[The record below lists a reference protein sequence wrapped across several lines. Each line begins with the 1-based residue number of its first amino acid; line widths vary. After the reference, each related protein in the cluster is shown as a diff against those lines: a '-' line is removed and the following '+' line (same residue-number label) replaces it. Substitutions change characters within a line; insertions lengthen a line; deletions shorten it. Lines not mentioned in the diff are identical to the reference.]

1 MNTHTHA
8 LFPSLTHFYIYI
20 HSVQEEYDR
29 VVMQAEQRQLVLEK
43 AAAQLH
49 DKMVCLYM
57 QTSMDTTIPTYMHA
71 CLE

>member
-1 MNTHTHA
+1 VNTHTHA
-8 LFPSLTHFYIYI
+8 LFPSHTHFYIYI

-49 DKMVCLYM
+49 EKMVCLYIYIY
-57 QTSMDTTIPTYMHA
+57 MDTTLPTCMHA
-71 CLE
+71 